1 MGFFDELKKLTR
13 PYDDEDEIF
22 SEGEVPVSQQ
32 EGDGLQDRRQSF
44 FAEAEGA
51 SDAYEPA
58 PAQQHAVHNPPRRER
73 AGKTDSRV
81 VNIGSG
87 KQQVVLVKPEHFEA
101 AAEIA
106 DHLRQKHTVVLNLE
120 AADKVTARRLVDFLS
135 GAAYVQDGNLK
146 RVSSDTFLITPCS
159 VGLTGDL
166 ADEIENSSF
175 TF

>member
-13 PYDDEDEIF
+13 PYDDEDEFF
-22 SEGEVPVSQQ
+22 SDGEVPVSQQ
-32 EGDGLQDRRQSF
+32 EGDGVQDRRQSF
-44 FAEAEGA
+44 FAGEDDGDSAN
-51 SDAYEPA
+51 YNPA
-58 PAQQHAVHNPPRRER
+58 PVQRAAHPAPRRER
-73 AGKTDSRV
+73 ASKTDSRV

-87 KQQVVLVKPEHFEA
+87 QQQVVLVKPERFEA

-135 GAAYVQDGNLK
+135 GAAYVQEGNLK

>member
-13 PYDDEDEIF
+13 PYDDEDEFF

-87 KQQVVLVKPEHFEA
+87 KQQVVDFSTDAPPESDIFFA
-101 AAEIA
+101 SG
-106 DHLRQKHTVVLNLE
+106 KTV
-120 AADKVTARRLVDFLS
+120 F
-135 GAAYVQDGNLK
+135 
-146 RVSSDTFLITPCS
+146 PW
-159 VGLTGDL
+159 
-166 ADEIENSSF
+166 
-175 TF
+175 